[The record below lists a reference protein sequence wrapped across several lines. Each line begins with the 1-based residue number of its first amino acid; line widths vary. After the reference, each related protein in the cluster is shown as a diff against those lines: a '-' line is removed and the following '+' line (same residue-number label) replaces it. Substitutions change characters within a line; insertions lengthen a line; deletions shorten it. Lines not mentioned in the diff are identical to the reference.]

1 MSIRR
6 LGFDNT
12 GFTLVELVITMII
25 LGIISAVAVKQIG
38 STIDTAKYER
48 TKNELDQL
56 AQAIRGNPAAYG
68 MGTGSDF
75 GYVGDVGA
83 LPPNLDALVQ
93 NPGSF
98 TTWKGPYIDR
108 GFASSDFKTDGW
120 GVTLTYTDTLL
131 RSTGSGSNLDKL
143 FADSRADLLANDV
156 QGYVLDA
163 NKSAPGTGY
172 KDSVWVQLR
181 HPDGAGSMVTASV
194 HPSRDGLFS
203 FSNIAVGNL
212 TLTVVYTPKTDTITL
227 PITVYPR
234 RDVKLTVVFPAD
246 LW

>member
-6 LGFDNT
+6 LGLNHT
-12 GFTLVELVITMII
+12 GFTLVELVITMIV
-25 LGIISAVAVKQIG
+25 LGIISAVAVRQIG
-38 STIDTAKYER
+38 PTIDTAKYER

-56 AQAIRGNPAAYG
+56 AQAIRGNPAVYG
-68 MGTGSDF
+68 QGTGSDF

-93 NPGSF
+93 NPGSY

-131 RSTGSGSNLDKL
+131 RSTGSGSDLDKL
-143 FADSRADLLANDV
+143 FADSRADLLANDI

-163 NKSAPGTGY
+163 DKSAPGTAY
-172 KDSVWVQLR
+172 KDSVWVQLQ
-181 HPDGAGSMVTASV
+181 HPNGTGSMTTESI
-194 HPSRDGLFS
+194 HPSKNGLFS

-212 TLTVVYTPKTDTITL
+212 TLTVVYIPKTDTITL